1 MMADMDAAVE
11 FQDVSF
17 FYPRRDIEVHD
28 EVVRAIENP
37 DEVTR
42 VFSHVTAD
50 LPAGM
55 MSVVGTNGI
64 GKSTL
69 LLLAGARLMP
79 HEGRVTV
86 LGQDTASFAEAGND
100 PSLEEN
106 RNRLVSFV
114 YQNMEFES
122 QAPVGELMEIVY
134 ENGFH
139 IENNDQLLIDIRR
152 ALELDAFLTLK
163 TQQLAKGQLQRAIV
177 AFSLLYGSRIIMM
190 DEPVFA
196 LEEPQKDRTFGFLVE
211 FSREYS
217 VPIYYSAHNLD
228 LTEKYSEYMLL
239 FSHDG
244 SFKIGPTET
253 LFNRDLIEEAYQ
265 APMDSLHK
273 RDNLYR
279 EMLRNQAER
288 NDG

>member
-1 MMADMDAAVE
+1 MDVAVE
-11 FQDVSF
+11 FRNVSF
-17 FYPRRDIEVHD
+17 YYPRRDVEVHD
-28 EVVRAIENP
+28 EVVRAIEHP
-37 DEVTR
+37 DEVTQ

-50 LPAGM
+50 LPTGM

-69 LLLAGARLMP
+69 LLLAGGRLMP
-79 HEGRVTV
+79 HEGTIAIF
-86 LGQDTASFAEAGND
+86 GDDSAQFAEAADD
-100 PSLEEN
+100 PALEEK

-122 QAPVGELMEIVY
+122 EASVGELMEIVY

-139 IENNDQLLIDIRR
+139 LETSDQLIMDVRG
-152 ALELDAFLTLK
+152 ALDLDGFLTLK
-163 TQQLAKGQLQRAIV
+163 TQQLAKGQLQRAII

-196 LEEPQKDRTFGFLVE
+196 LEEPQKDRAFGFLVE
-211 FSREYS
+211 FSQEYS

-228 LTEKYSEYMLL
+228 LTEKYSEFMLL
-239 FSHDG
+239 FSHTG
-244 SFKIGPTET
+244 SFTIGPTAT
-253 LFNRDLIEEAYQ
+253 LFTRELIEEAYQ
-265 APMDSLHK
+265 APLDALHK

-279 EMLRNQAER
+279 EMLRNHADR
-288 NDG
+288 NRM